1 MIKVSIFNLNI
12 LLGLLTAYLNI
23 NVIVPVV
30 AQKIDGETSSHKV
43 RGNSC
48 VNFRAEPSINAKI
61 IHCLKS
67 GTYIDVVRIPPTG
80 KFAWSKDEADR
91 LWYLVFD
98 QDTKLP
104 GWVMP
109 DCIDIFEETSSTS
122 CADYGSS
129 LPTPYPPESLGNLDY
144 YQFRYDDFIKRNP
157 GKEAPDYYLGFGD
170 KYLNIF
176 VKDTSPALTAKGQQ
190 FIKEVGKALQ
200 QKIEDKLVANPDAFG
215 ELELNPDSFRKFA
228 YGTHP
233 DAYCESGWG
242 KLPSTDREKIIEA
255 IDWKD
260 KYWSVNGWESMIGLI
275 NRCTEIGTIDMIIDG
290 IPGST
295 PLEKSLFVLSVISF
309 TGLGLRGLFFW
320 ITRLF

>member
-48 VNFRAEPSINAKI
+48 VNFRAEPSINATI

-98 QDTKLP
+98 QDTKLQ

-109 DCIDIFEETSSTS
+109 DCIDIFEEKSSKN
-122 CADYGSS
+122 CADYGSII
-129 LPTPYPPESLGNLDY
+129 PTPYPPESLGKLRLNDASLHY
-144 YQFRYDDFIKRNP
+144 EMESSQAL
-157 GKEAPDYYLGFGD
+157 GLGFRW
-170 KYLNIF
+170 
-176 VKDTSPALTAKGQQ
+176 
-190 FIKEVGKALQ
+190 
-200 QKIEDKLVANPDAFG
+200 LVANRGGGNGPSPLPITGSGTVLFPLPDQG
-215 ELELNPDSFRKFA
+215 ERHCPV
-228 YGTHP
+228 
-233 DAYCESGWG
+233 
-242 KLPSTDREKIIEA
+242 PSPRSRGA
-255 IDWKD
+255 AL
-260 KYWSVNGWESMIGLI
+260 S
-275 NRCTEIGTIDMIIDG
+275 C
-290 IPGST
+290 
-295 PLEKSLFVLSVISF
+295 PLSPI
-309 TGLGLRGLFFW
+309 TGRGLG
-320 ITRLF
+320 